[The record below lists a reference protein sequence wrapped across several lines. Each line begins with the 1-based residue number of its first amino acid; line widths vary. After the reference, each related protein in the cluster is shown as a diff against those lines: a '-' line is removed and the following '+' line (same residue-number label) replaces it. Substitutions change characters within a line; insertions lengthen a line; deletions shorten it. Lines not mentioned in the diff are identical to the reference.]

1 MIRRQFIKALGALPL
16 IPLVVKDEEVG
27 KIIQI
32 NPNAKYIV
40 LVKASSRFA
49 HTENLE
55 EFCKSDNGLPIGTP
69 VFVVD
74 DPEEDIKILKL

>member
-16 IPLVVKDEEVG
+16 IPLVAKGEEVG
-27 KIIQI
+27 KTIQI

-40 LVKASSRFA
+40 LVKASSCI
-49 HTENLE
+49 EGLE
-55 EFCKSDNGLPIGTP
+55 EFCKSDNGLPIETP

-74 DPEEDIKILKL
+74 DLEEDIKILKL